1 MLLQRMHQPLS
12 ESLDRDDPALSI
24 SFTPTSRVQH
34 QLFKQMEKKEA
45 QKELI
50 EILKKIQK
58 GEQWKD

>member
-1 MLLQRMHQPLS
+1 M
-12 ESLDRDDPALSI
+12 
-24 SFTPTSRVQH
+24 TTSTLILEIV

>member
-1 MLLQRMHQPLS
+1 MASSNLIL
-12 ESLDRDDPALSI
+12 EI
-24 SFTPTSRVQH
+24 V